1 MSNKPLRDLS
11 EDVISLFLKY
21 QWPGNV
27 RELQSV
33 IEYAVNFE
41 TGNTISLNFI
51 EKRLKLNLEKNS
63 TAVSPYTKTLDA
75 ALRDYE
81 KEILE
86 NSIKR
91 YSLLNTKEDIAS
103 GVCKDLNI
111 SRATLYRRL
120 KDLGINLNRE
130 KNLKVEI

>member
-1 MSNKPLRDLS
+1 MSEEVVDF
-11 EDVISLFLKY
+11 FLKY

-41 TGNTISLNFI
+41 TGKTLSFEFI
-51 EKRLKLNLEKNS
+51 EKRLRLSQDRSSMIAGSSTKN
-63 TAVSPYTKTLDA
+63 LDA

-86 NSIKR
+86 SSIKR
-91 YSLLNTKEDIAS
+91 YAFLNTKEDIARQ
-103 GVCKDLNI
+103 VCRDLNI
-111 SRATLYRRL
+111 SRATLYRKL
-120 KDLGINLNRE
+120 KCLDINLNCE
-130 KNLKVEI
+130 TNLRTEI